1 VSWIFSFLLLC
12 YASVRLVLWARGQ
25 WRWLSLRHTLP
36 VPPEAIEPPEH
47 LSSGLALLFV
57 RCRQLRID
65 LTQARRMLATVAAT
79 DPDVPLGQV
88 RDSRYRRALMESWT
102 HLRTWMRESET
113 LDASDVQAL
122 TDLGLTRG
130 NAAELGNIAELGHI
144 ADIVGGLRDRWRAVA
159 RARALDTFPLAD
171 LLAVQAA
178 LDRAE
183 RELIMIEAT
192 LARVPD
198 DPYRD
203 RFVGDHAVAH

>member
-1 VSWIFSFLLLC
+1 MSWIFSFLLLC
-12 YASVRLVLWARGQ
+12 YAGVRLVLWTRGQ
-25 WRWLSLRHTLP
+25 WRWMSLRHGLP

-57 RCRQLRID
+57 RCRRLRID
-65 LTQARRMLATVAAT
+65 LTQARRMLATVAAC

-102 HLRTWMRESET
+102 QLRGWLRDNET
-113 LDASDVQAL
+113 LDQSDRQAL
-122 TDLGLTRG
+122 ADLGLTTG
-130 NAAELGNIAELGHI
+130 TITELGNL
-144 ADIVGGLRDRWRAVA
+144 ADLVGSMHDRWRAVA
-159 RARALDTFPLAD
+159 RSRALDTFPLAD
-171 LLAVQAA
+171 LHAVQAT

-183 RELIMIEAT
+183 LELVAIESA

-203 RFVGDHAVAH
+203 RFVGERAAVH